1 MTKKGDPK
9 KVERKYTKLVNRIDT
24 LRYYQSIIEDVFDM
38 VDHYGSV
45 AIAKMHVLKIVQSVG
60 VKAGLPSNEEV
71 DIQLYDALRIGLND
85 PEYDIS

>member
-1 MTKKGDPK
+1 
-9 KVERKYTKLVNRIDT
+9 
-24 LRYYQSIIEDVFDM
+24 
-38 VDHYGSV
+38 
-45 AIAKMHVLKIVQSVG
+45 MHVLKIVQSVG